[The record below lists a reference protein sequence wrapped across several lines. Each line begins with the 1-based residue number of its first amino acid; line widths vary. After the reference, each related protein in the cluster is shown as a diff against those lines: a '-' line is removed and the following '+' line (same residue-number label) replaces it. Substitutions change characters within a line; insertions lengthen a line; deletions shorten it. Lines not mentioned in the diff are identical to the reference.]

1 MSFYGITDIGLVRP
15 ENQDSCNALKICDNI
30 HLYIVCDGMGG
41 ENGGKTASTIA
52 CRTFCESL
60 TRIIGK
66 YLILNRLPAKHK
78 KNIPEYLT
86 SALDEA
92 NSAVYNAARSDG
104 SLHGMGTTLVAA
116 LVTDS
121 AAYVINVGDS
131 RAYLVYDNRIIQ
143 ITKDHSYVQFL
154 IDSGKIKPE
163 EAKNHPQKNMITRS
177 VGVESEVHG
186 DIFKVALQNG
196 QFILL
201 CTDGLSNAVS
211 DSDICGCLMKN
222 IPIKDKASALIDL
235 AKLNGS
241 SDNITTLIVKYEK

>member
-15 ENQDSCNALKICDNI
+15 ENQDSCNALKICDDL

-52 CRTFCESL
+52 CRTFCESF

-66 YLILNRLPAKHK
+66 YLTKNRLPAKYK
-78 KNIPEYLT
+78 RNISEYLT
-86 SALDEA
+86 AALDEA
-92 NSAVYNAARSDG
+92 NNAVYNAALSDNN
-104 SLHGMGTTLVAA
+104 LHGMGTTLVAA
-116 LVTDS
+116 LIADS
-121 AAYVINVGDS
+121 TAYIINVGDS
-131 RAYLVYDNRIIQ
+131 RAYLVYDNKIIQ

-154 IDSGKIKPE
+154 VDSGKIEPE
-163 EAKNHPQKNMITRS
+163 EAKNHPQKNIITRS
-177 VGVESEVHG
+177 VGVESEVHA

-201 CTDGLSNAVS
+201 CTDGLSNTVS
-211 DSDICGCLMKN
+211 DSEICGCLMKN
-222 IPIKDKASALIDL
+222 IPIKEKASALIDL

-241 SDNITTLIVKYEK
+241 SDNITTLIVRYDK